1 MEHAN
6 PHSGTDILLKA
17 LADSYSCYYTAGN
30 HEYYAQETA
39 QIKKRIASYGICVLA
54 GEQQSLA
61 VNGQQLI
68 ISGIDDYSVGSEKW
82 LDQLTA
88 VSQPNAAVF
97 SVLLSH
103 RPELIKAYQNAGFD
117 LILSGHAHGG
127 QWRFPF
133 LKNGLLPRQGL
144 FPKYTGG
151 PSTDWK
157 YYVNCQRGLARNIF
171 PLQQST

>member
-97 SVLLSH
+97 LRSAFSS
-103 RPELIKAYQNAGFD
+103 
-117 LILSGHAHGG
+117 SGTD
-127 QWRFPF
+127 
-133 LKNGLLPRQGL
+133 QGL
-144 FPKYTGG
+144 SKRR
-151 PSTDWK
+151 
-157 YYVNCQRGLARNIF
+157 V
-171 PLQQST
+171 